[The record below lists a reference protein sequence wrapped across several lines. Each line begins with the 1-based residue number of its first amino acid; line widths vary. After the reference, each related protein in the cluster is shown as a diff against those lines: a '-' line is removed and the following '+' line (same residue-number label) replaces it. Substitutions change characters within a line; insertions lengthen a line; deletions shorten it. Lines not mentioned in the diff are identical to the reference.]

1 MNAFGDALL
10 DPLAAVPVGLI
21 DPWGRPAPRRFD
33 VYRNNVTAGLI
44 RALEAGFPA
53 VKSLVGDD
61 FFKATAVEFL
71 RAHPP
76 QSRIMMLYGEG
87 FDDFLRGFAPA
98 AGLGY
103 LPDIAQLEQS
113 IRRSYHSA
121 DAASVNPNILA
132 NLSQAQFLSARLQFA
147 PAMSVQSSPWPIHAI
162 WRAAL
167 KNGPAP
173 VMAAHD
179 VLILRPNFDP
189 ELHLLPAGA
198 AHFLRALQDG
208 QRVAAALEHNP
219 VPDFDLAAFLEILL
233 TGAAIIGVDYDQNI

>member
-1 MNAFGDALL
+1 MKAFGDALL
-10 DPLAAVPVGLI
+10 DPMAAVPVGLI

-61 FFKATAVEFL
+61 FFKQTAVEFL

-76 QSRIMMLYGEG
+76 KSRIMMLYGEG

-98 AGLGY
+98 AQLGY
-103 LPDIAQLEQS
+103 LPDIARLEQS

-121 DAASVNPNILA
+121 DAASVDPNILA
-132 NLSQAQFLSARLQFA
+132 NLSQDQFLSARLRFA
-147 PAMSVQSSPWPIHAI
+147 PATFVQSSPWPILAI

-173 VMAAHD
+173 VMTAQD
-179 VLILRPNFDP
+179 ILILRPNFDP
-189 ELHLLPAGA
+189 ELHLLPVGA
-198 AHFLRALQDG
+198 AFFLRALQGG
-208 QRVAAALEHNP
+208 QSVAGALEQNP
-219 VPDFDLAAFLEILL
+219 MPEFDLAAVLEILV